1 MSVVGSCESYVN
13 PIQIIILQIHDCEND
28 FEKKKKKSRFLK
40 IYPLT
45 INIPISN
52 IFQDILI

>member
-1 MSVVGSCESYVN
+1 MSVIRTCESNVN
-13 PIQIIILQIHDCEND
+13 PIKFVILQIHDCEND
-28 FEKKKKKSRFLK
+28 FEKKKKKNRFLK